1 MNVDISLAEPV
12 ATRVWFDVS
21 LSRLF
26 VEINGI
32 VTSIDFRLIP
42 EDDFESAAPV
52 TKFALGYEGTVVIC
66 HHHDGAET
74 WLPVDM
80 WLPGGFTPPH
90 NKNHH
95 YHRMLSHDS

>member
-1 MNVDISLAEPV
+1 MNVDFSLAEPV
-12 ATRVWFDVS
+12 ATHVWFEVAS
-21 LSRLF
+21 ARLF

-52 TKFALGYEGTVVIC
+52 TKFTLGCEGTVVIC
-66 HHHDGAET
+66 HHRDGEET

-80 WLPGGFTPPH
+80 WLPGGFTPQVNRLVWQQQPV
-90 NKNHH
+90 
-95 YHRMLSHDS
+95 